1 MNLPLSPQTSTRS
14 LSGIL
19 NYGTP
24 SQRGVCVYIKE
35 PAKVWDIALGTGTSQ
50 FSV

>member
-1 MNLPLSPQTSTRS
+1 MNLLISRQSSTCS

-24 SQRGVCVYIKE
+24 SQRGVSVYIKD
-35 PAKVWDIALGTGTSQ
+35 PAKVWDIALGTRVSQ
-50 FSV
+50 LSV

>member
-1 MNLPLSPQTSTRS
+1 MNPPVSARASTCP

-24 SQRGVCVYIKE
+24 SQRGGCVYIKE
-35 PAKVWDIALGTGTSQ
+35 PAAVWDIALGTGPSQ
-50 FSV
+50 FCV